1 MEGAQENMLQN
12 LDDINVNEVLDR
24 VLDHC
29 IVVDPSARV
38 YLMGTD
44 LRSVKGRFVVESV
57 QIF

>member
-1 MEGAQENMLQN
+1 MLQN